1 MESMFCQG
9 VYLTKHTF
17 GSQVCERSELSRG
30 ASLAALRQFTFCI
43 AVNRVGEFSRG
54 VCSPLDIL

>member
-17 GSQVCERSELSRG
+17 LNLAYKFAIYPYFLAFLHLS
-30 ASLAALRQFTFCI
+30 SHNCFYTINSNLATFYKLI
-43 AVNRVGEFSRG
+43 SFS
-54 VCSPLDIL
+54 S